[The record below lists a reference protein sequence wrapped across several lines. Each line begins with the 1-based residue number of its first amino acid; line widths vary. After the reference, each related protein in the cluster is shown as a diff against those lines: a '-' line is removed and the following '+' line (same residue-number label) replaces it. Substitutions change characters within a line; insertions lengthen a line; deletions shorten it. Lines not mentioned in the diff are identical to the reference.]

1 MILSSTI
8 SIVFRRAEWRPDRG
22 EDDARMSKDFIYGA
36 ESLLDLF
43 MRKLT
48 ENGGICADCKKRVGE
63 LYETL
68 KERIRDK
75 KLEKFPLE

>member
-1 MILSSTI
+1 
-8 SIVFRRAEWRPDRG
+8 
-22 EDDARMSKDFIYGA
+22 MSKEFISGA

-43 MRKLT
+43 MKKLAD
-48 ENGGICADCKKRVGE
+48 NGGLCVACKKKVGE

-75 KLEKFPLE
+75 KLEKLELELEL